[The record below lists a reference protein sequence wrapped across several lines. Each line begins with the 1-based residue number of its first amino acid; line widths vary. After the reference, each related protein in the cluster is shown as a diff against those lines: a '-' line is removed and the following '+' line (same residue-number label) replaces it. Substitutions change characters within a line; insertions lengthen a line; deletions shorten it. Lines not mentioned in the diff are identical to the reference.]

1 MGTYEIDNNG
11 EDDTDEKTKESKTS
25 LTRVP
30 AS

>member
-1 MGTYEIDNNG
+1 MLTYEIDNNG
-11 EDDTDEKTKESKTS
+11 KNDTDEKTKESKTS